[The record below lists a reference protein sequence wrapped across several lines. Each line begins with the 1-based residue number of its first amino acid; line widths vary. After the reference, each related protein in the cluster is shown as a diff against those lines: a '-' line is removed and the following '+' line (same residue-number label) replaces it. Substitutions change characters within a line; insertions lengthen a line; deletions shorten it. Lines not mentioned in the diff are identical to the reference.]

1 MIYAING
8 GTDKPDIGVDVSID
22 VIEPA
27 GFHFRNIRFADFA
40 ETMAPDLGP
49 IGEAYSSGFRVD
61 ADGLPKVVRI
71 ADARHVVDFDTD
83 GALKYASARV
93 RDLIERFEPGIHQFE
108 PVDFVDMKG
117 AKVADMFVM
126 FVCRRLDTVDRDHTN
141 MLLSPYY
148 WRPARDVARRKPEL
162 VPPGY
167 DLDQPSRCVISE
179 RQVGGAHLW
188 RDIHIADNIY
198 MSGELADAFAAEG
211 LTGLAKVEQES
222 VA

>member
-1 MIYAING
+1 MIYGING
-8 GTDKPDIGVDVSID
+8 GPDKPEIGVNVSID

-40 ETMAPDLGP
+40 ETMAPAIGP
-49 IGEAYSSGFRVD
+49 VGEAYASGFRVD

-71 ADARHVVDFDTD
+71 ADARHLVDFDTD
-83 GALKYASARV
+83 GALKYASARA

-108 PVDFVDMKG
+108 PVDFVDRKG
-117 AKVADMFVM
+117 AKVADMFVV
-126 FVCRRLDTVDRDHTN
+126 FVCRRLDTVDREHTN
-141 MLLSPYY
+141 MLLSPSF
-148 WRPARDVARRKPEL
+148 WRPARDVARRKPGL

-167 DLDQPSRCVISE
+167 DLDQPSRRVISE

-188 RDIHIADNIY
+188 RDRHITDILF
-198 MSGELADAFAAEG
+198 MSGELVDAFDAEG
-211 LTGLAKVEQES
+211 LTGLARVKQES